1 MFSDRFAANKMD
13 VDRGH
18 RCQKF
23 RESRHG
29 TKRKRSVSEKRTESS
44 RGGRSRERSRS
55 VWRRE
60 SSRGGRRRERS
71 RSGRKKE
78 SSRGGR
84 SRERSRSGRR
94 KEGCWSWS
102 TGHEH
107 AESRTK
113 YLRPANVFK
122 CNIKNT
128 SLRGKDINE
137 IRVEKRDEDIPIH
150 IAEPSNKG
158 FAIMAKMGYK
168 AGEGLG
174 KYTTGR
180 VEPVSVE
187 IKDDRRGLGHETAL
201 KEIAKQTVG
210 SPSNP
215 EVIDLVDAK
224 EKVFHRRREH
234 GKGNP
239 LKQFAKQIVDS
250 TSKPEVIDL
259 VDTKK
264 EGEVPR
270 GRSGHGEER
279 ALTQRAK
286 QTVGSPSNPEV
297 IDLVDIEE

>member
-55 VWRRE
+55 
-60 SSRGGRRRERS
+60 
-71 RSGRKKE
+71 
-78 SSRGGR
+78 
-84 SRERSRSGRR
+84 GRR
-94 KEGCWSWS
+94 KGGCWSWS

-174 KYTTGR
+174 KYITGR

-239 LKQFAKQIVDS
+239 LNQFAKQTVHS